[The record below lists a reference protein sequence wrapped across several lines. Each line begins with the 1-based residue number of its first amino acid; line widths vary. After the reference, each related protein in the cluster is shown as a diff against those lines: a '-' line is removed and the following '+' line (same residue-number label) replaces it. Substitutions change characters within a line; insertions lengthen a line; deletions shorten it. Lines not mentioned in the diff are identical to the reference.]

1 MKALVVHD
9 SSDSYDNPDVADTF
23 EQIESVSA
31 ALDSLS
37 IESSVLPFSLDVP
50 SVRKNILREK
60 FDFIFN
66 LVESVEGRGIFIHYA
81 PVLFDSMKISY
92 TGNSSEALFI
102 TSNKL
107 ASKKIMRYAGIP
119 TADWM
124 EYSAVKKTDPD
135 GCRYIIKSYWEHASI
150 GIDDESVFIFDSRE
164 RALELFDK
172 KRSILGSDIFAEK
185 FISGREFNISVI
197 SDKDGNLRVLH
208 PAEMTWNDAKAGD
221 NIMSYNSKWVDD
233 TEEYST
239 SCRTFDFPSADSALI
254 ERLKKI
260 TLETAKLFS
269 LNGYARVDFRVDDNE
284 NIYVL
289 EINANPCLS
298 PDSGIAAA
306 CLNEGISYNE
316 LIDLIV
322 RNRISR

>member
-1 MKALVVHD
+1 MKALIVHD
-9 SSDSYDNPDVADTF
+9 SADSFDNPDVADTF

-31 ALDSLS
+31 ALAELS
-37 IESSVLPFSLDVP
+37 IESSILPFSLDIP
-50 SVRKNILREK
+50 SVRENLMHER

-107 ASKKIMRYAGIP
+107 ASKKIMLSAGIP

-124 EYSAVKKTDPD
+124 EYSGIKKALPD

-150 GIDDESVFIFDSRE
+150 GIDDESVFIFDSHE
-164 RALELFDK
+164 KAVELFEK
-172 KRSILGSDIFAEK
+172 KRAVLGNDIFAEK

-197 SDKDGNLRVLH
+197 TDSDGNLRVLH
-208 PAEMTWNDAKAGD
+208 PAEMTWNDEKAGD
-221 NIMSYNSKWVDD
+221 NIMSYKSKWVDD

-239 SCRTFDFPSADSALI
+239 SCRTFDFSPSDSVLI
-254 ERLKKI
+254 EKLKKI
-260 TLETAKLFS
+260 TFDTAKLFS
-269 LNGYARVDFRVDDNE
+269 LNGYARVDFRVDDNG

-306 CLNEGISYNE
+306 CLNEGISYTG
-316 LIDLIV
+316 LVDLIV
-322 RNRISR
+322 KNRISR

>member
-1 MKALVVHD
+1 MKALIVHD
-9 SSDSYDNPDVADTF
+9 SADSFDNPDVADTF

-31 ALDSLS
+31 ALASLS
-37 IESSVLPFSLDVP
+37 IESSVLPFSLDIP
-50 SVRKNILREK
+50 NVRENLMRER

-92 TGNSSEALFI
+92 TGNSSETLFI

-107 ASKKIMRYAGIP
+107 ASKKIMRSAGIP
-119 TADWM
+119 TADWLD
-124 EYSAVKKTDPD
+124 YSAIKKAFPD

-150 GIDDESVFIFDSRE
+150 GIDDESVFVFDSHE
-164 RALELFDK
+164 RALELFEK
-172 KRSILGSDIFAEK
+172 KRTVLGHDIFAEK

-197 SDKDGNLRVLH
+197 TDKDGNLRVLY

-221 NIMSYNSKWVDD
+221 NIMSYKSKWVDD

-239 SCRTFDFPSADSALI
+239 SCRTFDFLPGDSDLI
-254 ERLKKI
+254 EELKKI
-260 TLETAKLFS
+260 TLDTAKLFS
-269 LNGYARVDFRVDDNE
+269 LNGYARVDYRVDDDE

-306 CLNEGISYNE
+306 SLNEGISYNE

-322 RNRISR
+322 RSRISR